1 MEKATFAVLAC
12 IAVFGA
18 INVVFRRNPVTAALF
33 LVLTFLALSGLFV
46 LMGSGFLAAIQV
58 IVYAGAIMVLFLF
71 VIMLLNLD
79 RDPFKGFSPI
89 RTLSSL
95 LCAVLGV
102 VALIKLL
109 PGTDREGVTF
119 AETGGDGVAV
129 GEHLFQRAVVPFEA
143 LSLLLLMAM
152 AGVVLIARAQKP
164 EPKRTP

>member
-1 MEKATFAVLAC
+1 MEKATFAVLAS

-46 LMGSGFLAAIQV
+46 LLGSGFLAAIQV

-79 RDPFKGFSPI
+79 RDPFKGFSPL

-95 LCAVLGV
+95 LCAVIGV
-102 VALIKLL
+102 TALIMLV
-109 PGTDREGVTF
+109 PGSSHEGAAI
-119 AETGGDGVAV
+119 AERGGDGATV
-129 GEHLFQRAVVPFEA
+129 GEYLFQHAVLPFEA

-164 EPKRTP
+164 AVKEAP